1 MSSDRLKVNFGR
13 PGEARFDRCSQIMS
27 AMLGAAAAD
36 QMSDGLDPVEHTMI
50 TMTAAHLLAGYL
62 AGASTIAGTML
73 DRDLRQV
80 RQAGEVTFRQG
91 VRLGKHNGMDAIARK
106 SGSGTA

>member
-1 MSSDRLKVNFGR
+1 MSGDSLKVKFGR
-13 PGEARFDRCSQIMS
+13 PGDPRFERCSQIMS
-27 AMLGAAAAD
+27 AMLSAAAVD
-36 QMSDGLDPVEHTMI
+36 QLGDDLDPAEHTML

-62 AGASTIAGTML
+62 AGASTIAGTLL

-91 VRLGKHNGMDAIARK
+91 VKIGKLNGMNAMARTV
-106 SGSGTA
+106 GSGNA